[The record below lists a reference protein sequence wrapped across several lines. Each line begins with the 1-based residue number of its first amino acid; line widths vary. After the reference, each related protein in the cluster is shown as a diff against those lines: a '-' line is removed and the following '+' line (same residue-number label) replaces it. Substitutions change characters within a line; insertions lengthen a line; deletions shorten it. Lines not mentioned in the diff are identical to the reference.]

1 MIPQDVVYYKI
12 VIAKYLIFLPFVI
25 QQINTCK
32 TDGQP
37 EIWSY
42 YTGEKALLFY
52 YKQNSGLESSGNESD
67 GDEYEYETFSC
78 GISTKKNNVEMPI
91 KKIRGIGI
99 PTLKLFSLSA
109 VFNSNNLLH
118 RAPP

>member
-25 QQINTCK
+25 QQIDTCK

-78 GISTKKNNVEMPI
+78 GISTKKI
-91 KKIRGIGI
+91 TWKCR
-99 PTLKLFSLSA
+99 LK
-109 VFNSNNLLH
+109 
-118 RAPP
+118 R